1 MSLGDTL
8 AEARRFL
15 SLPPP
20 DPVKRNPRPRRASPG
35 SREAAARPWAA
46 SNPIAGTLVRTYL
59 ADRALRRGGELPALR
74 YHPHCYYRRSEDR
87 KSVGSGKSVAVRGDV
102 GGRRR
107 RKKK

>member
-59 ADRALRRGGELPALR
+59 ATRALRRGGDLPARR
-74 YHPHCYYRRSEDR
+74 YHPHCSYLGPADRQRAADVRS
-87 KSVGSGKSVAVRGDV
+87 VHGGS
-102 GGRRR
+102 
-107 RKKK
+107 